1 MKTNSLPSI
10 FSKLFWYHF
19 LSDLKIFFITSF
31 ASSLIIIS
39 MLFLFECITRS
50 SSLSSLEEIIL
61 IVIANWIF
69 HALDFVRPY
78 MICSKYGLIVL
89 RYLLIDSVLFQCYLH
104 IQYKYYSKKYNSYWF
119 IIILFYFM
127 QEKISNTTFFF
138 FFLSK
143 TIYFIFNY
151 VTIYFFQSKKIYFI
165 FSYIFFLYFL
175 FLQILSAH
183 HILQK
188 K

>member
-1 MKTNSLPSI
+1 
-10 FSKLFWYHF
+10 
-19 LSDLKIFFITSF
+19 
-31 ASSLIIIS
+31 

-78 MICSKYGLIVL
+78 MICSKYSLIVL

-104 IQYKYYSKKYNSYWF
+104 IQYNYYSKKYNSYWF

-127 QEKISNTTFFF
+127 QEKISNTIKCSIFNYFFF
-138 FFLSK
+138 FSYLK
-143 TIYFIFNY
+143 HYFIFNC
-151 VTIYFFQSKKIYFI
+151 VTIYFFQSKKISFI
-165 FSYIFFLYFL
+165 FSYIFFLYFH